1 MSSWVAPS
9 MRMRV
14 PASEISLR
22 ALGSVQMP
30 SPVVSGVLM
39 TAGVQP
45 LCSSSWKE
53 TVPSVKAR
61 RATRAGGSP
70 CAMALDQTTSAPAI
84 PVAIVATPRRKS

>member
-1 MSSWVAPS
+1 MSSWVPPS

-61 RATRAGGSP
+61 RPTRAGGSP
-70 CAMALDQTTSAPAI
+70 CAMALVQTNATAI
-84 PVAIVATPRRKS
+84 PVAIVTTPRRKS

>member
-1 MSSWVAPS
+1 

-22 ALGSVQMP
+22 ALGSVQRP

-61 RATRAGGSP
+61 RPTRAGGSP
-70 CAMALDQTTSAPAI
+70 CAMALDQTIAAPTTPA
-84 PVAIVATPRRKS
+84 AIVAAPRRKS

>member
-1 MSSWVAPS
+1 
-9 MRMRV
+9 MRV

-53 TVPSVKAR
+53 TVPLVKAR
-61 RATRAGGSP
+61 RPTRPGGSP
-70 CAMALDQTTSAPAI
+70 CAMALDHITAAPTM
-84 PVAIVATPRRKS
+84 PVAIVTTPRRKS